1 MSHSASRTVTAI
13 ALLLIGFCF
22 PLRVYS
28 QGTITLSSPTNG
40 ATNVPLTVTLS
51 WQSVSN
57 ASQYVI
63 EVFVSPSDSAIFVG
77 FSLSPSI
84 VIPGLSY
91 NSTYGW
97 LVWTLGGLG
106 EITSPE
112 WYFQTAAQLPAPT
125 LSSPSQGSANQ
136 PTGLSLAWGT
146 VAYATSYGVQVS
158 TGSAFSSTIAG
169 TTGLTS
175 SGAFLNSLVNGT
187 TYYWE
192 ANAANVNGPGP
203 WSAAWSFAT
212 WTVPGAPVLVS
223 PANTATNLPVNGL
236 TLAWSSSAGPSPNSY
251 ALQLSTNNFNS
262 TLYSWSAITAGT
274 DIIGRLAT
282 ATSYYWRVNATAT
295 GAGSSAWTSAW
306 SSAWIFTTA
315 AQPIAPVLSSP
326 SNGSAN
332 QPASPTF
339 SWGSVAGATSFGFQ
353 VSSSSNFSTTIFGQT
368 GLTAP
373 TQAVGGLPYATAWYW
388 HANAAGPGGTGSW
401 STTWSFMTLTAP
413 PVPTLAAPSN
423 GAKIRGTAI
432 TLSWNSVQQCT
443 GYRIQYSISSTF
455 SILSDTMVTG
465 FSRVASPLTANLT
478 YYWRVNSM
486 NVAGSSAWSGIWS
499 FTVTA
504 TAALPENLFSA
515 TPAFSVKNG
524 IATYALTRRC
534 PVELMVYDA
543 LGRELFTFRRVQ
555 QAGTYSIP
563 IRTMHLPAQL
573 YIVRFRA
580 GSFEKRVA
588 AAGN

>member
-51 WQSVSN
+51 WRSVSN

-295 GAGSSAWTSAW
+295 GAGSSASNKCMVERMDLHHCSPADCTGAFLAIQRLGQSAGKPHLFLGQRCRRDLLRFPGIVKFEFQHNHIRPNRFNRADPGGGRP
-306 SSAWIFTTA
+306 SLCNGM
-315 AQPIAPVLSSP
+315 VLACECSRT
-326 SNGSAN
+326 GRYRLLVDHLELYDLD
-332 QPASPTF
+332 SPTRTDAC
-339 SWGSVAGATSFGFQ
+339 SAIQ
-353 VSSSSNFSTTIFGQT
+353 RGQN
-368 GLTAP
+368 P
-373 TQAVGGLPYATAWYW
+373 
-388 HANAAGPGGTGSW
+388 
-401 STTWSFMTLTAP
+401 
-413 PVPTLAAPSN
+413 
-423 GAKIRGTAI
+423 GTAI

-580 GSFEKRVA
+580 GSFEN
-588 AAGN
+588 G